1 MNSIT
6 ANIGEA
12 PTALQTKIDQEE
24 YFINI
29 ASMLARF
36 NQELTELEFNDT
48 GVFATY
54 TDITTGE
61 REVVSLATAGPVH

>member
-1 MNSIT
+1 MDK
-6 ANIGEA
+6 E
-12 PTALQTKIDQEE
+12 QQK
-24 YFINI
+24 YFTMVGN
-29 ASMLARF
+29 MLARF

-61 REVVSLATAGPVH
+61 REVVSLATVETVQ

>member
-12 PTALQTKIDQEE
+12 DEAPQIDQEE